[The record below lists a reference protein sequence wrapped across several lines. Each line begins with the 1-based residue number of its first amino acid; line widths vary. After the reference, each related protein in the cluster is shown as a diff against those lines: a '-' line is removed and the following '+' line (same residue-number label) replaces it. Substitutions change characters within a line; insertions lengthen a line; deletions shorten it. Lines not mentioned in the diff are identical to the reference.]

1 MRERRNP
8 VGKALVNRQL
18 TALASIILAV
28 LIAGGTSAIAESGS
42 FEPPWSSEVDFAIR
56 LFENGNAQGAVQR
69 LTHLAD
75 SGDADAQFLLGRFYE
90 GELGIDGDFCRSLQ
104 RYREAAAQEHAAA
117 ITSVGAFHVTG
128 YCTRQDDGQAA
139 HLFMRAARL
148 GDGAAAFALSILH
161 MSPESDLYDPDQ
173 AVAWAERSW
182 ELKQSTRFRD
192 SLVVNP
198 AILVGSFYAAG
209 YRVPIDLKKAERYLL
224 SSARQ
229 GSPVGQYLL
238 GEFYLDHPAHS
249 RHGEAWDWLFLSA
262 SQGNALAAKL
272 IGNEISQID
281 DDERVKA
288 RNAADQAFDRMITD
302 PRLEL
307 GRAAK
312 WCFEHRPGSKECSA
326 RAYEQ
331 HYRCSPELG
340 PTYFETRYVK
350 SLAYRLCRE
359 ALFDA
364 HSVVSDG

>member
-1 MRERRNP
+1 MRELRQP
-8 VGKALVNRQL
+8 VGKALVIRRF
-18 TALASIILAV
+18 TALASLILAV
-28 LIAGGTSAIAESGS
+28 LITGATPAIAESGS
-42 FEPPWSSEVDFAIR
+42 FEAPWSPEVDFAIR
-56 LFENGNAQGAVQR
+56 LFENGDAQGAVQR

-90 GELGIDGDFCRSLQ
+90 GELGIDRDFCRSLQ

-161 MSPESDLYDPDQ
+161 MSLESDLDDRDQ
-173 AVAWAERSW
+173 AVEWAERSW
-182 ELKQSTRFRD
+182 DLKQSSTFRN

-198 AILVGSFYAAG
+198 AILVGSFYATG
-209 YRVPIDLKKAERYLL
+209 YRVPIDLTKAERYLQ

-238 GEFYLDHPAHS
+238 GKLYFDHPKHP
-249 RHGEAWDWLFLSA
+249 RHGEAWKWIFLSA
-262 SQGNALAAKL
+262 SQGNASAAKL
-272 IGNEISQID
+272 IENGTFRLTG
-281 DDERVKA
+281 DERSGTQ
-288 RNAADQAFDRMITD
+288 NAANQLFDQMVAD

-312 WCFEHRPGSKECSA
+312 WCFEHEPESKECLP

-331 HYRCSPELG
+331 HYRCSPG
-340 PTYFETRYVK
+340 IDPTYFETRYVK
-350 SLAYRLCRE
+350 TQAYHRCRRE
-359 ALFDA
+359 FFEK
-364 HSVVSDG
+364 